1 MCFNFLDIY
10 DFIYF
15 FRLSPLT
22 HVMHRSMPVEAIDNT
37 CNSYKINIDVSGFKP
52 EDIKVSLKDRVLTI
66 DAKMEQK
73 SEDGSR
79 LYQEVSKTYT
89 LPDNVELE
97 NLKSLLTNDG
107 VLAIEAPL
115 AIQDEMKPKEIPI
128 NRSEKSAD
136 K

>member
-1 MCFNFLDIY
+1 
-10 DFIYF
+10 
-15 FRLSPLT
+15 
-22 HVMHRSMPVEAIDNT
+22 MHRSMPLEAVDDT
-37 CNSYKINIDVSGFKP
+37 GNSYKINMDVSGFKP

-66 DAKMEQK
+66 EAKMEQK

-79 LYQEVSKTYT
+79 LYQEVSKMYN

-115 AIQDEMKPKEIPI
+115 TVRAEEKPKELPI
-128 NRSEKSAD
+128 NRAEEIAA
-136 K
+136 

>member
-1 MCFNFLDIY
+1 
-10 DFIYF
+10 
-15 FRLSPLT
+15 
-22 HVMHRSMPVEAIDNT
+22 MHRSMPIEAIDNT
-37 CNSYKINIDVSGFKP
+37 GNSYKMNIDVSGFKP

-66 DAKMEQK
+66 EAKMEQK